1 MLTAIDECDGERVLT
16 LRIDEPS
23 IDAELVRAIESV
35 LDDVAA
41 HGVENL
47 VFQFT
52 GEADSVMAGEFPSW
66 QPGPAR
72 SDMRYFARWDELL
85 GRISRLRAKTLTAY
99 DGRVGAAAVQVGFV
113 TDIRLS
119 SARARLSLG
128 SLSEGRFPGMGAYWL
143 PKFVGLGNARRI
155 FLVGADLTAERASSL
170 GLVDIVDDT
179 VEVAIGAAMKAVRP
193 VSPEAACFTRR
204 ILDDCYGLE
213 PAAAAEACQSGS
225 IQGGNAGCESARRRA
240 SRSMRRSSH
249 GRHREPRNP
258 AHFTAY
264 RHHPSPGAA
273 VLDRRRTGL
282 RPHGVDADPSG
293 RDDLVRAH
301 PGPRHQRGAAHLS
314 SRSGQAAEDPRQV
327 RDRGVHAS
335 RDILP
340 KLGVPPFLL
349 DPDFDAT
356 TDLPRLD
363 YRDEGSLLAEIR
375 SRVNA
380 KFSKQDLRRI

>member
-1 MLTAIDECDGERVLT
+1 MLTAIEECDGERVLT

-35 LDDVAA
+35 LDDVAQ

-47 VFQFT
+47 VFLFT
-52 GEADSVMAGEFPSW
+52 SEADSMAGEFPSW

-143 PKFVGLGNARRI
+143 PKFIGLGNARRI

-213 PAAAAEACQSGS
+213 PAAAAELAK
-225 IQGGNAGCESARRRA
+225 AARYKVG
-240 SRSMRRSSH
+240 M
-249 GRHREPRNP
+249 P
-258 AHFTAY
+258 A
-264 RHHPSPGAA
+264 
-273 VLDRRRTGL
+273 
-282 RPHGVDADPSG
+282 
-293 RDDLVRAH
+293 
-301 PGPRHQRGAAHLS
+301 
-314 SRSGQAAEDPRQV
+314 
-327 RDRGVHAS
+327 
-335 RDILP
+335 
-340 KLGVPPFLL
+340 
-349 DPDFDAT
+349 
-356 TDLPRLD
+356 
-363 YRDEGSLLAEIR
+363 
-375 SRVNA
+375 
-380 KFSKQDLRRI
+380 RIG